1 MRDMGRRLCG
11 LAMLSAAGVT
21 TMIHR
26 SVYDVSHDGPATLSE
41 FALGL
46 ATFVLSC
53 LGLLLVIH
61 GRALFRR
68 EDRSTGLAGRASY
81 PSFRS
86 RLIAPITPAGRAY
99 DTRYGALVMKTRH
112 AAASGQASAGRHAI
126 AGTGR
131 SGHQSAVTSRSR
143 R

>member
-1 MRDMGRRLCG
+1 
-11 LAMLSAAGVT
+11 MLSAAGVT

-61 GRALFRR
+61 GRALFSRG
-68 EDRSTGLAGRASY
+68 DRSAGLAGRAPY
-81 PSFRS
+81 RSFRS
-86 RLIAPITPAGRAY
+86 RLVAPMTPVGRAY
-99 DTRYGALVMKTRH
+99 DTRYGALVMKTWH
-112 AAASGQASAGRHAI
+112 AAASGQALAGRHAVV
-126 AGTGR
+126 AGG
-131 SGHQSAVTSRSR
+131 SDHQSPVTVRPR